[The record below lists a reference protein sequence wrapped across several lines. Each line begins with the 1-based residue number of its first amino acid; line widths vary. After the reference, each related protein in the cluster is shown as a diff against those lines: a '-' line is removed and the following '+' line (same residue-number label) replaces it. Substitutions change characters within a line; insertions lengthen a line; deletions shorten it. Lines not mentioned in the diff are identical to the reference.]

1 MWLSSLLFLRN
12 SSARGSRSEGR
23 RRRRPGK
30 RRATPPPRLEALEDR
45 MVPSLV
51 AFYPAEGN
59 ANDVVGGHNGAL
71 VGGNYGPGFKGT
83 DQAFLLDG
91 IDDFVQ
97 VPNAPTWNFGS
108 KDFTINLWANFN
120 ALRPDDLAH
129 PQAVFV
135 GHDEGPFNVDK
146 WFFAYGGGD
155 LNFHIN
161 SPQTGPI
168 FLALAPFKPTLGQ
181 WYNLQV
187 TRKHDTYTIF
197 VNGTAVSS
205 QSDSHPIPDANAPL
219 TIGEAESPPGNFF
232 MNGRLDEVAIYDKA
246 VDPKTA
252 AGQPASAVSL
262 APLASTL
269 LGPEQQPTLAVS
281 APASAVPSAQPANQ
295 SRVLPASSASSPA
308 PAGATDAVF
317 ATSRPAANDAG
328 AWLFAPL
335 FSGSLDAM

>member
-1 MWLSSLLFLRN
+1 V
-12 SSARGSRSEGR
+12 
-23 RRRRPGK
+23 
-30 RRATPPPRLEALEDR
+30 EALEDR
-45 MVPSLV
+45 LVPSLV
-51 AFYPAEGN
+51 AFYPADGN
-59 ANDVVGGHNGAL
+59 ANDVVGGHNGTL
-71 VGGNYGPGFKGT
+71 VDGTYGSGFKGT

-91 IDDFVQ
+91 INDYVQ
-97 VPNAPTWNFGS
+97 VPNASTWNFGS

-168 FLALAPFKPTLGQ
+168 FLALAPFTPTLGQ

-232 MNGRLDEVAIYDKA
+232 MNGRLDEVRIYDKA

-252 AGQPASAVSL
+252 AGQPASALSL
-262 APLASTL
+262 APLASSL
-269 LGPEQQPTLAVS
+269 LGTGQPVLRATPLPGPATPS
-281 APASAVPSAQPANQ
+281 APPASQ
-295 SRVLPASSASSPA
+295 SGVLPATSTSSTAHS
-308 PAGATDAVF
+308 GATDAVF
-317 ATSRPAANDAG
+317 AASHTATNDES
-328 AWLFAPL
+328 AWLSAPL
-335 FSGSLDAM
+335 SSGLNAI

>member
-1 MWLSSLLFLRN
+1 MSFFSWLRN
-12 SSARGSRSEGR
+12 RTSIRSPRGLAHH
-23 RRRRPGK
+23 RPAAP
-30 RRATPPPRLEALEDR
+30 RFWPRLEALEDR
-45 MVPSLV
+45 LVPSLV

-59 ANDVVGGHNGAL
+59 VNDVVGGHNGAL
-71 VGGNYGPGFKGT
+71 VGGTFGPGFKGT

-91 IDDFVQ
+91 RDDFVQ
-97 VPNAPTWNFGS
+97 VPNAPTWNFGA

-120 ALRPDDLAH
+120 ALRPDDIGH

-146 WFFAYGGGD
+146 WFFAYGGGY

-168 FLALAPFKPTLGQ
+168 FLALAPFTPTLDQ

-187 TRKHDTYTIF
+187 TRKHDTYTIY

-232 MNGRLDEVAIYDKA
+232 MNGRLDEVAIYDNA
-246 VDPKTA
+246 VGPKTA
-252 AGQPASAVSL
+252 AVQPASALSL
-262 APLASTL
+262 APLASSL
-269 LGPEQQPTLAVS
+269 LGTGQQPMPAMPAPGPGTPS
-281 APASAVPSAQPANQ
+281 APPASPAPNPLTSATPAAVPS
-295 SRVLPASSASSPA
+295 
-308 PAGATDAVF
+308 GAADLVF
-317 ATSRPAANDAG
+317 AGSGGAVTDDN
-328 AWLFAPL
+328 AWLFGL
-335 FSGSLDAM
+335 LSGQPMDGI